1 MEQRL
6 DPGAWPRHRH
16 ATAYAAV
23 VLSGG
28 YLEAGGA
35 GRWRAGAGDV
45 LAHPA
50 FDAHQNVLTG
60 RAWVLNIPL
69 PAAADLPPV
78 FRVADLDT
86 VERAYRT
93 DPAEAARLLI
103 PARTRAPLIE
113 DWPDLLAA
121 ALGADP
127 TLSIGSWARAHGL
140 APAVVSRGFRAT
152 FGVTPAAF
160 RVERRTGAAWRDL
173 TTTVTPLA
181 AIAHDRGF
189 ADQAHLSRS
198 IRALTGASPRIWRQG
213 SQLVNSVQEAADAL
227 H

>member
-16 ATAYAAV
+16 RTAYAAV

-28 YLEAGGA
+28 YLEAGA
-35 GRWRAGAGDV
+35 GRWRAEAGDV

-50 FDAHQNVLTG
+50 FDAHQNVLKG
-60 RAWVLNIPL
+60 GAWVLNIPL
-69 PAAADLPPV
+69 PLTADLPPV
-78 FRVADLDT
+78 FRVADLDA

-93 DPAEAARLLI
+93 DLREAARRLI
-103 PARTRAPLIE
+103 PAQIRAPLIE

-121 ALGADP
+121 ALSADP
-127 TLSIGSWARAHGL
+127 GLSIGSWARAHGL

-152 FGVTPAAF
+152 FGVSPAAF
-160 RVERRTGAAWRDL
+160 RAERRAGAAWRDL
-173 TTTVTPLA
+173 TTTATPLA

-189 ADQAHLSRS
+189 ADQAHLSRAV
-198 IRALTGASPRIWRQG
+198 RALTGASPRVWRQG
-213 SQLVNSVQEAADAL
+213 PQLVNSVQEAADAL

>member
-16 ATAYAAV
+16 RTAYAAV

-50 FDAHQNVLTG
+50 FDAHHNVLTG
-60 RAWVLNIPL
+60 PAWVLNVPL
-69 PAAADLPPV
+69 PLTADLPPV
-78 FRVADLDT
+78 FRVTDLDE
-86 VERAYRT
+86 VERAFRR
-93 DPAEAARLLI
+93 DPRAAARLLI
-103 PARTRAPLIE
+103 PARTRAPLVE

-121 ALGADP
+121 AVDADP
-127 TLSIGSWARAHGL
+127 ALSIGGWARAQGL
-140 APAVVSRGFRAT
+140 APAVVSRGFRAA
-152 FGVTPAAF
+152 FGVAPAAF
-160 RVERRTGAAWRDL
+160 RAERRARAAWRDL
-173 TTTVTPLA
+173 TSTATPLA

-189 ADQAHLSRS
+189 ADQAHLSRAV
-198 IRALTGASPRIWRQG
+198 RALTGASPREWRQG
-213 SQLVNSVQEAADAL
+213 PQLVNSVQEAADAL

>member
-35 GRWRAGAGDV
+35 GRWRAEAGDV

-50 FDAHQNVLTG
+50 FDAHQNVLRG
-60 RAWVLNIPL
+60 RAWVLNVSLPL
-69 PAAADLPPV
+69 TVDLPPV
-78 FRVADLDT
+78 FRVADLDA
-86 VERAYRT
+86 VERAYRA
-93 DPAEAARLLI
+93 DPREATRLLI
-103 PARTRAPLIE
+103 PDHVRPPLAE

-121 ALGADP
+121 ALAADP
-127 TLSIGSWARAHGL
+127 ALSIGDWARARGL
-140 APAVVSRGFRAT
+140 APAVVSRGFKAT

-160 RVERRTGAAWRDL
+160 RAERRTQAAWRDL
-173 TTTVTPLA
+173 TATATPLA
-181 AIAHDRGF
+181 AVAHDRGF
-189 ADQAHLSRS
+189 ADQAHLSRAV
-198 IRALTGASPRIWRQG
+198 RALTGATPRAWREAR
-213 SQLVNSVQEAADAL
+213 LVKSVQEAAVAL